1 MWLQFRLGCSRGRI
15 VSSSSINGGKWLR
28 QMHINNTSKSG
39 MKWHSHTSVFLA
51 GKRKFSRIKMAE
63 DVKGATVLW
72 GSWYPQK
79 CVYPGLLQSCWKLD
93 EEYEMFLFSGSPAP
107 PMKPEREDSWSL
119 QILWLTFPMLTE
131 IYGESDSV
139 DHISPFKHQPAHCTP
154 KLSDFH
160 FYLSRVAKWRKNPP
174 HASLNI
180 ISA

>member
-1 MWLQFRLGCSRGRI
+1 MTETNAYQQHLQ
-15 VSSSSINGGKWLR
+15 
-28 QMHINNTSKSG
+28 TG

-51 GKRKFSRIKMAE
+51 GKPKFAQIKMAE
-63 DVKGATVLW
+63 DVKGPMVLW
-72 GSWYPQK
+72 GSWYPQR
-79 CVYPGLLQSCWKLD
+79 CVSLSHPGLLKSCWKLD
-93 EEYEMFLFSGSPAP
+93 EEYEMFIFSGSPAP